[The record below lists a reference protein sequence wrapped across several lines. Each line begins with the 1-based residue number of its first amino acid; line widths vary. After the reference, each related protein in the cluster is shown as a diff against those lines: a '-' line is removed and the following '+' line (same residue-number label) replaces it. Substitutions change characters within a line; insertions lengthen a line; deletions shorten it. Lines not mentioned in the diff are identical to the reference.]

1 MGTGIIVDRDL
12 CTKCNTCAV
21 ICPMGLISP
30 ADETTLPVL
39 PDGKVPLCIG
49 CGHCEADCPSGA
61 LTSPGGE
68 PVNAGGL
75 ADSTSIDPDRLG
87 LYLKSRR
94 SVRNYKPEPVS
105 RETIT
110 KILDIAR
117 YAASGGNAQP
127 VEWLVVH
134 DRKEVKRIAGLT
146 IEWIRTLSRSGH
158 PMAGY
163 APILISAWD
172 SGNDIICR
180 GAPHLLIPHV
190 PGDSPIAPTD
200 ALIALTHVDI
210 AAPAFGIGTCW
221 AGFVAGASAS
231 YRPLQ
236 EALDLPK
243 GRVAAYAMMFGYPE
257 YKSYR
262 IPRRKGLQV
271 TWR

>member
-146 IEWIRTLSRSGH
+146 IEWIRTLSR
-158 PMAGY
+158 
-163 APILISAWD
+163 
-172 SGNDIICR
+172 
-180 GAPHLLIPHV
+180 
-190 PGDSPIAPTD
+190 
-200 ALIALTHVDI
+200 
-210 AAPAFGIGTCW
+210 
-221 AGFVAGASAS
+221 
-231 YRPLQ
+231 
-236 EALDLPK
+236 
-243 GRVAAYAMMFGYPE
+243 
-257 YKSYR
+257 
-262 IPRRKGLQV
+262 
-271 TWR
+271 